1 MWGIRGFWDGN
12 YRRFR
17 SQHWC
22 WDPDVWVGEGVR
34 DKWVHIAHIY
44 TGTNVQV
51 YVNGT
56 QRRDWFKD
64 DIDTGNRFALQFGR
78 WTDETRNDRTFKG
91 LMDDFRVY
99 DDVLSASDILQV
111 YGNGNGDLQVI
122 PTIDIPSVVDGSPVQ
137 GRLYFLRNGSPV
149 EVQNFDLSNDLSITD
164 GLIDASSLV
173 DEGNGSYRF
182 NFSLNQEN
190 QVSQITL
197 AAGNVNDRYGEGNQV
212 ATLNTRLMYR
222 AVTRGQ
228 DLIAWWPFD
237 NEVIGATS
245 VTGKTANAELAN
257 LYDGASVSG
266 FGKFDKGL
274 KFDRTNSRSRMTI
287 QNNGIDLGNNWTLT
301 VWAKN
306 LLPPAA
312 NLRSTLYRGQGLQS
326 GRDYDRYLV
335 IRGSDRTLCFLMVM
349 MAMAIT
355 VTVQPVMNG
364 PTYFQVGIISVLASG
379 SRTNFYIDG
388 KFVGDADRREQSD
401 IMYVGNSSDNE
412 LFAEFLDD
420 VRIYGVSL
428 SFSEVASIYG
438 EGFGDQFPSFL
449 IDYNSSRDS
458 DPRSAKLLV
467 GKDGNLL
474 DMTGLASSDWNF
486 RAVL

>member
-1 MWGIRGFWDGN
+1 MSHLTQQIPSLVVLYGSQPMLENTDAFASNLGIGGGSKRTISFWLYAENGNNGNRGPYGIGKEDVQIVHHLMWGIRGFWDGN

-64 DIDTGNRFALQFGR
+64 DIDTGNRFGSFSLVGGPMR
-78 WTDETRNDRTFKG
+78 PGMTELFKG
-91 LMDDFRVY
+91 LLDDFRVY

-149 EVQNFDLSNDLSITD
+149 EVQNFDLSNDLTITD

-173 DEGNGSYRF
+173 NEGNGSYRF

-190 QVSQITL
+190 QVSQII

-228 DLIAWWPFD
+228 DLMTWWPFD

-257 LYDGASVSG
+257 LYDGASVSM

-274 KFDRTNSRSRMTI
+274 KFDRTNS
-287 QNNGIDLGNNWTLT
+287 
-301 VWAKN
+301 K
-306 LLPPAA
+306 
-312 NLRSTLYRGQGLQS
+312 
-326 GRDYDRYLV
+326 
-335 IRGSDRTLCFLMVM
+335 
-349 MAMAIT
+349 
-355 VTVQPVMNG
+355 
-364 PTYFQVGIISVLASG
+364 
-379 SRTNFYIDG
+379 
-388 KFVGDADRREQSD
+388 
-401 IMYVGNSSDNE
+401 
-412 LFAEFLDD
+412 
-420 VRIYGVSL
+420 
-428 SFSEVASIYG
+428 VA
-438 EGFGDQFPSFL
+438 
-449 IDYNSSRDS
+449 
-458 DPRSAKLLV
+458 
-467 GKDGNLL
+467 
-474 DMTGLASSDWNF
+474 
-486 RAVL
+486 